1 MEGFDRLTIID
12 TFQNADSAER
22 MVPIARSSARF
33 SLPFL
38 HSSLLPVIETTLLLV
53 NMMSTTQA
61 SPKIQCSHS
70 KSERAKQVPVLLLEG
85 DTFFVNQDG
94 ICRTFYQLRDSPF
107 CLEEFYNLRKASKTF
122 VIRQQLGTAKNVP
135 QCINVHNKQTEGVIK
150 LGTPKKSMEVNE
162 INHGVFGSAGTGSTT
177 WEASIAMSLFFASQP
192 QLLSGKIIEL
202 GSGVGVGG
210 MLLSQVDFNP
220 MQSLTLTDH
229 NDEVLKQCN
238 ENINTLAGVPLDV
251 KKLDWYDV
259 DFHRTKYDTVLAS
272 DVAYLYPDIV
282 ALTRCMAGMLKRSKH
297 AKIHMFG
304 PYNRGALHDAVLQLR
319 DEIGLN
325 VQVDSIEMNRYR
337 LKCSENI
344 SIAKLEE
351 ECTYA
356 SKGVAKFIHV
366 TACHPNEHP
375 FDKTVF
381 HTTVTDLD

>member
-1 MEGFDRLTIID
+1 
-12 TFQNADSAER
+12 
-22 MVPIARSSARF
+22 
-33 SLPFL
+33 
-38 HSSLLPVIETTLLLV
+38 
-53 NMMSTTQA
+53 
-61 SPKIQCSHS
+61 
-70 KSERAKQVPVLLLEG
+70 
-85 DTFFVNQDG
+85 
-94 ICRTFYQLRDSPF
+94 
-107 CLEEFYNLRKASKTF
+107 
-122 VIRQQLGTAKNVP
+122 
-135 QCINVHNKQTEGVIK
+135 
-150 LGTPKKSMEVNE
+150 
-162 INHGVFGSAGTGSTT
+162 
-177 WEASIAMSLFFASQP
+177 MSLFFASQP

-337 LKCSENI
+337 LKC
-344 SIAKLEE
+344 
-351 ECTYA
+351 
-356 SKGVAKFIHV
+356 F
-366 TACHPNEHP
+366 
-375 FDKTVF
+375 
-381 HTTVTDLD
+381 